1 MKTLLMV
8 ELQVNPAKLVSVL
21 NYNGLPITADN
32 ILNQMAQNTSGSPKL
47 KKA

>member
-8 ELQVNPAKLVSVL
+8 ELQANPAKLISVL

-32 ILNQMAQNTSGSPKL
+32 ILEQIARNLSGSPKL

>member
-1 MKTLLMV
+1 MI
-8 ELQVNPAKLVSVL
+8 ELGINSAKLISVL

-32 ILNQMAQNTSGSPKL
+32 ILGQIAENLSGSKKL